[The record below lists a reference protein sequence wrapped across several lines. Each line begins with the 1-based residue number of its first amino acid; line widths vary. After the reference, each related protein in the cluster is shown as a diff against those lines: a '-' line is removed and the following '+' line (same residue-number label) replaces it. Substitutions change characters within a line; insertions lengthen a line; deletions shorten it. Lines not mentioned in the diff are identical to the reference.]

1 MFVSE
6 KFSAQVREQTLSAHQ
21 EAEDSP
27 LMTSL
32 VAGELN
38 SRQYGVLLVQLQHVY
53 TALDAA
59 GDLLRT
65 DPIVG
70 GFFDPRLARGSACA
84 ADIAA
89 LDCYDVPVLPQARAY
104 ADRITEL
111 ATTWPGGVVA
121 HHYTRYLG
129 DLSGGQVI
137 ATTLSRSLGL
147 SADHGLAF
155 FDFPGIKAPP
165 FRRDY
170 RDRLD
175 SMPWSPQERY
185 DVVAEVQRAFRYN
198 SDLFAAVHTAL
209 P

>member
-1 MFVSE
+1 M
-6 KFSAQVREQTLSAHQ
+6 
-21 EAEDSP
+21 
-27 LMTSL
+27 
-32 VAGELN
+32 
-38 SRQYGVLLVQLQHVY
+38 QLQHVY

-70 GFFDPRLARGSACA
+70 GFFDTRLARGSACA

-137 ATTLSRSLGL
+137 ATTLSAVWVCRGSRPCLLSL
-147 SADHGLAF
+147 
-155 FDFPGIKAPP
+155 PGIKAPP

-185 DVVAEVQRAFRYN
+185 DVVAEVQRAFRFYN

>member
-6 KFSAQVREQTLSAHQ
+6 KFSAQLREQSLTAHQ

-27 LMTSL
+27 LMTAL
-32 VAGELN
+32 VAGELTG
-38 SRQYGVLLVQLQHVY
+38 RQYGVLLVQLQHVY
-53 TALDAA
+53 AALDAA
-59 GDLLRT
+59 SDLWRD
-65 DPIVG
+65 DPLVG
-70 GFFDPRLARGSACA
+70 GFFDPRLARGHAIA
-84 ADIAA
+84 ADLVA
-89 LDCYDVPVLPQARAY
+89 LDCQGVPVLPQARIY

-111 ATTWPGGVVA
+111 AATWPGGVVA

-147 SADHGLAF
+147 TADHGLAF
-155 FDFPGIKAPP
+155 FEFPGIKAPP

-170 RDRLD
+170 RERLD
-175 SMPWSPQERY
+175 SMPWSAQERR
-185 DVVAEVQRAFRYN
+185 DVVAEVERAFWHN
-198 SDLFAAVHTAL
+198 TTLFAAVHTTL